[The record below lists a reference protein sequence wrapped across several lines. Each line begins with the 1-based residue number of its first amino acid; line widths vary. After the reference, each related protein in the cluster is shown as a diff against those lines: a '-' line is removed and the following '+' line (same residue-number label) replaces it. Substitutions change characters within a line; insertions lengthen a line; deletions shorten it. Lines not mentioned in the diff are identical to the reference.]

1 MKKKIMIIILI
12 ALIITIIINNN
23 LMHKEEIKNAEIQNK
38 NNYTQNNLNSNL
50 AMMIETSTGSGKYEK
65 TTLTSWPTDGYLFN
79 SNLSGCE
86 NGGKITYDEEKNK
99 VILKGNISDKCYVY
113 FDKYVLAKITS
124 ITTSNITPTSIYVT
138 LKTQKGTNTITKY
151 YYSISTNNND
161 TKFIESTSP
170 TYNFTNLQPQTTYYI
185 KAYIKDSNNRESK
198 IKETSATTTIYKWAR
213 YKYVTKT
220 VTIPEKYE
228 LTEIQHD
235 NQEDIYEKTTNNS
248 YAHSLSLSVYLFD
261 TYTFSDG
268 KININEIESKD
279 ITVKN
284 GISESV
290 TSGTK
295 DVTTKYFC
303 PGPTCEK
310 RFYSAESFRYHGWF
324 ASPSSDAT
332 SYITITVEAPF
343 TEYELNYTS
352 EKEETV
358 TEKQFVNYVT
368 STDPNAYP
376 NAGDVGNYY
385 YERV

>member
-1 MKKKIMIIILI
+1 MKKKIMILILI
-12 ALIITIIINNN
+12 ALTITININNY
-23 LMHKEEIKNAEIQNK
+23 LMHKKEIKNAEIQNK
-38 NNYTQNNLNSNL
+38 NNNIQNKLNSNL
-50 AMMIETSTGSGKYEK
+50 AMMLETSTGSGKYEK

-79 SNLSGCE
+79 STLSGCE
-86 NGGKITYDEEKNK
+86 NGGKITYNDEKNK

-113 FDKYVLAKITS
+113 FDKYVLPKITS

-138 LKTQKGTNTITKY
+138 LKTQKGTNTTTKY

-161 TKFIESTSP
+161 TSFIESTSS

-185 KAYIKDSNNRESK
+185 KAYVKDSNNRKSK

-235 NQEDIYEKTTNNS
+235 SQEDIYRKTTNNS
-248 YAHSLSLSVYLFD
+248 YIHSLSLSVYLFD
-261 TYTFSDG
+261 TYTFVDG
-268 KININEIESKD
+268 EISINEVESKD
-279 ITVKN
+279 ITVSY
-284 GISESV
+284 GSSD
-290 TSGTK
+290 SGTK
-295 DVTTKYFC
+295 NVTTKYFC
-303 PGPTCEK
+303 PGTYCRK
-310 RFYSAESFRYHGWF
+310 RFYSAKSFNYDGWF
-324 ASPSSDAT
+324 APPSSDAT
-332 SYITITVEAPF
+332 SHITITVGPPF
-343 TEYELNYTS
+343 TEYELNYTA